1 MSDSNVIGFP
11 HGSRPG
17 DPLPYQEVNPNV
29 VDPPPLNNPEAW
41 GILQNAANKI
51 EGERHIQHGK
61 AEKCHDAIA
70 QLWTWWTGIEI
81 DRHDVAM
88 MFDLAKTARIKTG
101 AYNPDDYEDKAG
113 YTSLAGQFRKTE
125 ATPR

>member
-29 VDPPPLNNPEAW
+29 VEAPLVNPEAAS
-41 GILQNAANKI
+41 ILEDAYKLI
-51 EGERHIQHGK
+51 EGDRHRQHGK
-61 AEKCHDAIA
+61 AEKCMDEIA
-70 QLWTWWTGIEI
+70 KRWTLWLGVQVT
-81 DRHDVAM
+81 RHDVAM
-88 MFDLAKTARIKTG
+88 MMLDVKIARIKTG
-101 AYNPDDYEDKAG
+101 AYNRDCYVDGDG
-113 YTSLAGQFRKTE
+113 YLSLAGQFHKDE